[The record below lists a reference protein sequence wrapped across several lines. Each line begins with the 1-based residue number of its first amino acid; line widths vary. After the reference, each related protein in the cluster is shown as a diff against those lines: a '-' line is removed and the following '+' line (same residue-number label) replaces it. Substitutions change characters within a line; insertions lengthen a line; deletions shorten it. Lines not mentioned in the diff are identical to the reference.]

1 MLFNGGMDP
10 NLNNDYNQQIINQEP
25 NVIGSIP
32 TKQNG
37 KPNKLV
43 PWGLIFSFLFPFLG
57 LIICVISL
65 TQEEL
70 MNVGAGMSVG
80 IVPQPEV
87 DSDELSL
94 EDLDNVFAGPN
105 RVAMEEKALEHPELY
120 RESQIDALV
129 EAQIKAEEMAAA

>member
-1 MLFNGGMDP
+1 M
-10 NLNNDYNQQIINQEP
+10 ERE
-25 NVIGSIP
+25 
-32 TKQNG
+32 
-37 KPNKLV
+37 
-43 PWGLIFSFLFPFLG
+43 
-57 LIICVISL
+57 L

-70 MNVGAGMSVG
+70 MNVRAGMPVG
-80 IVPQPEV
+80 MVSQPEV

-129 EAQIKAEEMAAA
+129 EAQIKAEEMAAAQEEQTKGFGL

>member
-1 MLFNGGMDP
+1 M
-10 NLNNDYNQQIINQEP
+10 ERE
-25 NVIGSIP
+25 
-32 TKQNG
+32 
-37 KPNKLV
+37 
-43 PWGLIFSFLFPFLG
+43 
-57 LIICVISL
+57 L

-70 MNVGAGMSVG
+70 MNVGAGMPVG
-80 IVPQPEV
+80 MVQQPEV

-129 EAQIKAEEMAAA
+129 EAQIKAEEMAAAQEEQTKGFGL

>member
-1 MLFNGGMDP
+1 M
-10 NLNNDYNQQIINQEP
+10 ERE
-25 NVIGSIP
+25 
-32 TKQNG
+32 
-37 KPNKLV
+37 
-43 PWGLIFSFLFPFLG
+43 
-57 LIICVISL
+57 L

-70 MNVGAGMSVG
+70 MNVRAGMPVG
-80 IVPQPEV
+80 MVPQPEV

-129 EAQIKAEEMAAA
+129 EAQIKAEEMAAAQEEHTKGFGL